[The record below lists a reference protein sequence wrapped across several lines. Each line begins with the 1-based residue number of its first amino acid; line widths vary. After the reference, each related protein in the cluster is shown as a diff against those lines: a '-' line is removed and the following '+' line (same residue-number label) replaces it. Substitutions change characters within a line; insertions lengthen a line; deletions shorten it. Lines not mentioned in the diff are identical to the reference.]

1 MKRKVVVALSAVLV
15 SSSLYAD
22 SWLKGSVI
30 EVKDEQKTIVVD
42 TIYSGPVEVK
52 ILPDTKIK
60 LDDCGWFK
68 ERGKFVDIKVGTFVK
83 VDGNYASYAIPAS
96 YSASQSAQSQAA
108 SSQSA
113 VPQNMAIATKV
124 KVKCNPTKAY

>member
-42 TIYSGPVEVK
+42 TIYSGSIEVK

-68 ERGKFVDIKVGTFVK
+68 ERGRFVDIKVGTFVK
-83 VDGNYASYAIPAS
+83 VDGNYASYAIPA
-96 YSASQSAQSQAA
+96 AQS